1 MTESTPRQGRQ
12 ASRWRSTVGLSR
24 LGPDGWANTLV
35 GALTVLAIADVLPKI
50 PW

>member
-1 MTESTPRQGRQ
+1 MTESVPPRERDTKRRRLT
-12 ASRWRSTVGLSR
+12 AGLGR

-35 GALTVLAIADVLPKI
+35 GVLTVLAIADLLPKI